1 MTPSAMRGS
10 RTPAVRPQTTDL
22 QNKARGLSRHR
33 RNKIAHAAHTT
44 LVKVD
49 QWGRGG
55 ALPGDLAGAIERA
68 VLSAG
73 ERKSKKKI

>member
-1 MTPSAMRGS
+1 MRGS
-10 RTPAVRPQTTDL
+10 RQAAVRPLTTDI

-33 RNKIAHAAHTT
+33 RMKVARAAHTT

-55 ALPGDLAGAIERA
+55 VVAAELAAAIESA
-68 VLSAG
+68 VQSAG
-73 ERKSKKKI
+73 KAKK